1 MRSTDA
7 EMKELDSKARI
18 KFTAQSL
25 VGLSASEKISWAM
38 DQKEKGNTLYK
49 ERQFQAAA
57 DTYLEAS

>member
-1 MRSTDA
+1 
-7 EMKELDSKARI
+7 MKELDSKARI

-25 VGLSASEKISWAM
+25 VGLSASEKLSWAM